1 MLISVWLPNIHAL
14 LRCLSNQGGQM
25 SDRYRKSE
33 ESFVYSGFYHIPSFN
48 SLLISKD
55 GVVLDLRTGEK
66 HVPKVVASG
75 YLMAKSLH
83 VHRLLALAF
92 LKVPEDYSAEML
104 DVNHIDGNKENCS
117 LDNLEWATRQRNH
130 QHAYDTGLRS
140 DNTPV
145 LVMDV
150 RDGSI
155 VRYNTLWECARAF
168 NLNGAH
174 IHNYVAPKNRGK
186 IYQKHFVFV
195 YEGEPWPIIDVEK
208 NRVKYVRE
216 VALRPMEGIGDSYVF
231 ETVSDAAAFLGV
243 TGGGLLY
250 HLKGD
255 KKLNGFKVDYLDELT
270 SPLTS
275 VVVFERVKSTKYG
288 KGKRPP
294 VPVKVTD
301 LVTGTATDWNSVEAF
316 AKSVG
321 ASKNT
326 VQKSMLKKD
335 GRWKTYQIEYVV
347 VKR

>member
-1 MLISVWLPNIHAL
+1 
-14 LRCLSNQGGQM
+14 M

-48 SLLISKD
+48 SLLISKN

-66 HVPKVVASG
+66 HVPKVVGSG

-92 LKVPEDYSAEML
+92 LKVPEGYSAEML
-104 DVNHIDGNKENCS
+104 DVNHIDGDKENCS

-130 QHAYDTGLRS
+130 QHAYDTGLRT
-140 DNTPV
+140 DNTPI

-155 VRYNTLWECARAF
+155 IRYNTLWECARAF
-168 NLNGAH
+168 SLNGAH

-186 IYQKHFVFV
+186 IYQKHFMFV
-195 YEGEPWPIIDVEK
+195 YEGEPWPVIDIEK
-208 NRVKYVRE
+208 NRVKYMRE
-216 VALRPMEGIGDSYVF
+216 VALRPIDGVGKAYVF
-231 ETVSDAAAFLGV
+231 ESVIGAAEFLGI
-243 TGGGLLY
+243 TDGSLRY
-250 HLKGD
+250 HLKTD
-255 KKLNGFKVDYLDELT
+255 KVVNSFRVNYLDELT
-270 SPLTS
+270 SPHS
-275 VVVFERVKSTKYG
+275 WVFEIFNRPKSSNYG

-294 VPVKVTD
+294 VPVRVTD
-301 LVTGTATDWNSVEAF
+301 LASGTVTEWISVEEF
-316 AKSVG
+316 ANSVG